1 MKKHATTIF
10 TDDNITYVVYHK
22 TAVVKFNDD
31 IITLNSGG
39 WETPTTK
46 DRMNATAYENN
57 LPYRI
62 YQKDYIWYVTLDN
75 KCYPFKDGMKLKY
88 VWIHSKYTPKKINGR
103 TKSHWFIKVIKADEK
118 ETNRYY
124 KN

>member
-39 WETPTTK
+39 WETKTTK
-46 DRMNATAYENN
+46 DRMNQTAVEHY
-57 LPYRI
+57 LPYRV
-62 YQKDYIWYVTLDN
+62 YQKYYEWYVIVED
-75 KCYPFKDGMKLKY
+75 KIYPFIDGFTMKNGY
-88 VWIHSKYTPKKINGR
+88 SKG
-103 TKSHWFIKVIKADEK
+103 WKVFDIKADEK
-118 ETNRYY
+118 ETKRYY